1 MKRNM
6 QQALFAAETP
16 RLHQPRY
23 NSPFWVCS
31 ATKAFGRRALVL
43 FYFAISRALG
53 GPRRAPRSRLPL
65 PPGVHR
71 RIQPSVYHAILVVHN
86 VSPP

>member
-31 ATKAFGRRALVL
+31 TTKAFGRRALVL
-43 FYFAISRALG
+43 LYFAISRTLG
-53 GPRRAPRSRLPL
+53 GPR
-65 PPGVHR
+65 
-71 RIQPSVYHAILVVHN
+71 QPSLKQTPAGGPQHTTVRVPCIILVVHN